1 MEVKMR
7 GAALSI
13 ALMLLGVAA
22 CTPEQR
28 DWRVAQGADTLD
40 AYDRFI
46 TEHPDGTLAREA
58 RDRIVQLTDD
68 RDWQRAASADSER
81 AYHEYLVQHPNGKQ
95 AQQARIRIDS
105 FALAARASSPDGVP
119 NLAPDS
125 ATLGPRAA
133 VPAQRAAA
141 TPARVAAPPPASPVR
156 ASATQAPTPI
166 SAGATPD
173 YAIQLGAFTS
183 EAKAR
188 AQWELAVAS
197 HRAQLTGLTAHIDP
211 VLSSGTPLYRL
222 QARVGAESRA
232 RTLCAALTEHAQP
245 CVVVPP
251 RR

>member
-1 MEVKMR
+1 MR

-81 AYHEYLVQHPNGKQ
+81 AYHEYLVEHPNGKA

-105 FALAARASSPDGVP
+105 FALAARANTPEGGPAAVPDP
-119 NLAPDS
+119 ATAAPH
-125 ATLGPRAA
+125 AA
-133 VPAQRAAA
+133 VPAHLAAA
-141 TPARVAAPPPASPVR
+141 TPVRVAA
-156 ASATQAPTPI
+156 TQAMAPT
-166 SAGATPD
+166 SAAATPD

-188 AQWELAVAS
+188 AQWQLAVAS
-197 HRAQLTGLTAHIDP
+197 HRAEFTGLTAHIDP
-211 VLSSGTPLYRL
+211 VLSSGTHLYRL
-222 QARVGAESRA
+222 QARVGPEARA
-232 RTLCAALTEHAQP
+232 RTLCAALAERAQP